1 MTEAVASAAVGA
13 SLLPLMVMVKTP
25 APVVPWLSMTV
36 QEKTSCRLSP
46 APSSLTVSSVL
57 FRTYV

>member
-46 APSSLTVSSVL
+46 APQ
-57 FRTYV
+57 FPYRI